1 MIRPGSPKQVPNS
14 TKSFPDTLRSLLE
27 LRKISYRRLAT
38 RTKLSAG
45 YLNHLACGT
54 RPVPADAVIRNIA
67 RALRVKPEHFF
78 EYRQRRLERE
88 LYRAPELADRLY
100 DFLVADR
107 RMPRDLK
114 SVLEGARKKKAK

>member
-1 MIRPGSPKQVPNS
+1 MISDASKDMPNS
-14 TKSFPDTLRSLLE
+14 TRIFPETLRELMA

-54 RPVPADAVIRNIA
+54 RPVPADQVIKAIA

-78 EYRQRRLERE
+78 EYRQRGLQRE
-88 LYRAPELADRLY
+88 LYRSPELADKLY
-100 DFLVADR
+100 DFVVSDKPL
-107 RMPRDLK
+107 PRDLK
-114 SVLEGARKKKAK
+114 AAIEAARRTG